1 MRLSASLGSE
11 LVGVCYVLDE
21 PTVGLH
27 PRDID
32 RLSGALE
39 ALRDAGN
46 TVLVVEHDAELM
58 ARADHIVDMG
68 PGAGVEGG
76 TVVVSGTPE
85 DVRAHSTSG
94 TGRYLRGEIDLGAVL
109 VADTPTGEAAELES
123 QRRQEL
129 AEIYEGLGDLVSL
142 EGARG
147 NNLRGVDLS
156 LRFGELLGVCG
167 PSGSGKST
175 LVLDTLV
182 PALRGESCRNRW
194 KRFSAPEGTR
204 LSVVDATPIG
214 RTPHSVPA
222 TYVELM
228 PHLRELF
235 ARSPEARLKGFTS
248 SHFSFNSTKG
258 RCAACDGRGATLVE
272 MQFLSDLWLTCE
284 ECDGRRYQPEIL
296 EVRFRG
302 KSIADVLEMSV
313 AEAAEFFEAQP
324 AVRRILDTL
333 LDVGL
338 GYMSLGQSSTTLSG
352 GEAQRIKLASELW
365 RAGSRAG
372 GRERSVIVLDEPSTG
387 LAATDVEHLARV
399 LGRLARQGN
408 AVVVIEHHTELLEI
422 CDRLVEL
429 GPEGGEAGGE
439 VIAEGTPVEIASTK
453 GSVTGPWLFG
463 GRARRAEGGAGIVR
477 RAPPRNREPPGPRLE
492 RSRPL
497 RGGLPRDA
505 APRTASDESPHRA
518 ERPHADASHRPGEA
532 W

>member
-1 MRLSASLGSE
+1 M
-11 LVGVCYVLDE
+11 
-21 PTVGLH
+21 
-27 PRDID
+27 
-32 RLSGALE
+32 
-39 ALRDAGN
+39 
-46 TVLVVEHDAELM
+46 LVVEHDAELM

-68 PGAGVEGG
+68 PGAGIEGG
-76 TVVVSGTPE
+76 AVVVSGTPDE
-85 DVRAHSTSG
+85 VRAHPTSG
-94 TGRYLRGEIDLGAVL
+94 TGRYLRGEIDLAAVL
-109 VADTPTGEAAELES
+109 ADDVPTDEAAELEE
-123 QRRQEL
+123 QRRAEL
-129 AEIYEGLGDLVSL
+129 AEIYAGRGDRVTLS
-142 EGARG
+142 GAKG
-147 NNLRGVDLS
+147 NNLHGLQLD

-182 PALRGESCRNRW
+182 PALRGEASKGRW
-194 KRFSAPEGTR
+194 KTFSAPEGTR

-235 ARSPEARLKGFTS
+235 ARAPESRLKGFTS

-284 ECDGRRYQPEIL
+284 ECDGRRYQPEVL

-302 KSIADVLEMSV
+302 RSIADVLEMSV
-313 AEAAEFFEAQP
+313 AEAAAFFEAQP
-324 AVRRILDTL
+324 AVRRILQTL

-372 GRERSVIVLDEPSTG
+372 GLERSVIVLDEPSTG

-408 AVVVIEHHTELLEI
+408 AVVIIEHHTELLEI

-429 GPEGGEAGGE
+429 GPEGGESGGE
-439 VIAEGTPVEIASTK
+439 IIAEGSPRELASTK
-453 GSVTGPWLFG
+453 TSVTGPWLFG
-463 GRARRAEGGAGIVR
+463 GRGKTGRPTNRSRGAASSRKARKSKAGARKKPASAGGA
-477 RAPPRNREPPGPRLE
+477 N
-492 RSRPL
+492 S
-497 RGGLPRDA
+497 
-505 APRTASDESPHRA
+505 
-518 ERPHADASHRPGEA
+518 
-532 W
+532 